1 MCLLCFI
8 VIFLLGC
15 SLYLLLWWTYT
26 TPKAFGLYFK
36 GPSSSV
42 GLVIPYSIWEHQNF
56 PLNNLLYHNVCYFQM
71 KKKTK
76 AAILTSIASILLV
89 GVTLF
94 RKLQHKQ
101 LHRASYVNHA
111 TKGKHYIN
119 GILHRSER
127 HYVSQIRMKPIVF
140 QQLCDILTQG
150 EHIQPTVHMF
160 VRE

>member
-1 MCLLCFI
+1 
-8 VIFLLGC
+8 
-15 SLYLLLWWTYT
+15 
-26 TPKAFGLYFK
+26 
-36 GPSSSV
+36 
-42 GLVIPYSIWEHQNF
+42 
-56 PLNNLLYHNVCYFQM
+56 M

-119 GILHRSER
+119 GILHGSER
-127 HYVSQIRMKPIVF
+127 HYISQIRMKPIV
-140 QQLCDILTQG
+140 
-150 EHIQPTVHMF
+150 
-160 VRE
+160 